1 LPLLW
6 ALKYQECLQNWG
18 NARQNFHREN
28 PHIEMK
34 SFMSALLRQSA
45 LNRHI
50 MKFQLLLTAF
60 AATVST
66 TSMANEFVNK
76 PSSLD
81 IPIAT
86 LNQAGFSS
94 DGLKRID
101 AFFASEIEKKRVPGG
116 VVGIVRDGKLVY
128 LKAHG
133 TSNPETQAP
142 MQVDSIFALASMT
155 KPMVAVGTLTLTQ
168 QAKLPLFSKVSDYY
182 PAVGAMKVAIKKPDG
197 SMDFENVKSP
207 MTVQDLMRHTSG
219 LTYGGRPD
227 TSGAAAALYPSGGQA
242 MKMNGSAEFMDKI
255 SKLPLV
261 YQPGT
266 IFEYSLSFEV
276 LGAVIEKVSGKSLD
290 AYLRESI
297 WNPLR
302 MSDTGFHVAENKISR
317 QAHPF
322 KLNPLNNSPQTI
334 EPLGKGVNLEC
345 GGGCSLGTVPD
356 YLKFGQMLINGG
368 EFNGKRILS
377 PAMVK
382 LMTSD
387 QMNKKIINNVANVEP
402 HREGYG
408 FGLGVAV
415 RTEPGLAAVPGNV
428 GEYSWNG
435 AYGTGFFA
443 DPQAKLV
450 VVFGTAAPGD
460 LRKYYREQIQN
471 LVYGAMTR

>member
-1 LPLLW
+1 MQTLF
-6 ALKYQECLQNWG
+6 G
-18 NARQNFHREN
+18 
-28 PHIEMK
+28 
-34 SFMSALLRQSA
+34 QSTHY
-45 LNRHI
+45 RHF

-66 TSMANEFVNK
+66 SSMANEFVNK
-76 PSSLD
+76 PSLLD

-86 LNQAGFSS
+86 LNQAGFTAE
-94 DGLKRID
+94 GLKRID
-101 AFFASEIEKKRVPGG
+101 TFFASEIEKKRVPGG

-142 MQVDSIFALASMT
+142 MLVDSIFALASMT
-155 KPMVAVGTLTLTQ
+155 KPMVSVATLSLTQ

-197 SMDFENVKSP
+197 SMHYENVKNS

-227 TSGAAAALYPSGGQA
+227 TSGAAASLYPSTEDIIK
-242 MKMNGSAEFMDKI
+242 MKNTNEFI
-255 SKLPLV
+255 ERITKLPLV

-266 IFEYSLSFEV
+266 IFEYSSSFEL
-276 LGAVIEKVSGKSLD
+276 LGAVIEKVTAKSLD
-290 AYLRESI
+290 SYLRETI

-302 MSDTGFHVAENKISR
+302 MNDTGFNVPENKKSR
-317 QAHPF
+317 QAYAF
-322 KLNPLNNSPQTI
+322 KLNPLNNRPQTI
-334 EPLGKGVNLEC
+334 SYLEKGMDFEN
-345 GGGCSLGTVPD
+345 GGGGALGTVPD
-356 YLKFGQMLINGG
+356 YLKFGQMLLNGG
-368 EFNGKRILS
+368 DFNGQRILS
-377 PAMVK
+377 PAMVN

-415 RTEPGLAAVPGNV
+415 RIEPGLAAVPGNV

-435 AYGTGFFA
+435 SGGTGYFA
-443 DPQAKLV
+443 DPKAKLV

>member
-1 LPLLW
+1 MQTLF
-6 ALKYQECLQNWG
+6 G
-18 NARQNFHREN
+18 
-28 PHIEMK
+28 
-34 SFMSALLRQSA
+34 QSTHY
-45 LNRHI
+45 RHF

-86 LNQAGFSS
+86 LNQAGFTAE
-94 DGLKRID
+94 GLRRID
-101 AFFASEIEKKRVPGG
+101 TFFASEIEKKRVPGG

-142 MQVDSIFALASMT
+142 MLVDSIFALASMT
-155 KPMVAVGTLTLTQ
+155 KPMVSVATLSLTQ

-182 PAVGAMKVAIKKPDG
+182 PAVGAMKVSIKKPDG
-197 SMDFENVKSP
+197 SMHYENVKNP

-227 TSGAAAALYPSGGQA
+227 TSGAAASLYPSTEDIIK
-242 MKMNGSAEFMDKI
+242 MKNTNEFI
-255 SKLPLV
+255 ERITKLPLV

-266 IFEYSLSFEV
+266 IFEYSSSFEL
-276 LGAVIEKVSGKSLD
+276 LGAVIEKVTAKSLD
-290 AYLRESI
+290 SYLRETI

-302 MSDTGFHVAENKISR
+302 MNDTGFNVPENKKSR
-317 QAHPF
+317 QAYAF
-322 KLNPLNNSPQTI
+322 KLNPLNNRPQTI
-334 EPLGKGVNLEC
+334 SYLEKGMDFEN
-345 GGGCSLGTVPD
+345 GGGGALGTVPD
-356 YLKFGQMLINGG
+356 YLKFGQMLLNGG
-368 EFNGKRILS
+368 DFNGQRILS
-377 PAMVK
+377 PAMVN

-415 RTEPGLAAVPGNV
+415 RIEPGLAAVPGNV

-435 AYGTGFFA
+435 SGGTGYFA
-443 DPQAKLV
+443 DPKAKLV

>member
-1 LPLLW
+1 
-6 ALKYQECLQNWG
+6 
-18 NARQNFHREN
+18 
-28 PHIEMK
+28 MK
-34 SFMSALLRQSA
+34 SFMSALLSQST
-45 LNRHI
+45 LYRHT

-76 PSSLD
+76 PNSLD

-86 LNQAGFSS
+86 LNQAGFSA

-197 SMDFENVKSP
+197 SMDYENVKSP

-334 EPLGKGVNLEC
+334 DPLGKGVNLEC

-356 YLKFGQMLINGG
+356 YLKFGQMLVNGG

>member
-1 LPLLW
+1 
-6 ALKYQECLQNWG
+6 LKV
-18 NARQNFHREN
+18 FHSEN
-28 PHIEMK
+28 PLISFLALGQDHGVLNNQGREMK
-34 SFMSALLRQSA
+34 C
-45 LNRHI
+45 NI
-50 MKFQLLLTAF
+50 LTA
-60 AATVST
+60 SLL
-66 TSMANEFVNK
+66 SMACITGYANEFVYK
-76 PSSLD
+76 PTSLE
-81 IPIAT
+81 IPIGT
-86 LNQAGFSS
+86 LAETGFSA

-101 AFFASEIEKKRVPGG
+101 AFFSSEIQKKRVPGS

-133 TSNPETQAP
+133 VRNPETQAP
-142 MQVDSIFALASMT
+142 MEVDSIFALASMT
-155 KPMVAVGTLTLTQ
+155 KPMVSVGVLTLTQ

-182 PAVGAMKVAIKKPDG
+182 PAVGAMKVAVRKADG
-197 SMDFENVKSP
+197 STEYENVKNP

-227 TSGAAAALYPSGGQA
+227 TTSPAARLYPSGGQA
-242 MKMNGSAEFMDKI
+242 MKMNGTAEFMDNLT
-255 SKLPLV
+255 KLPLV

-266 IFEYSLSFEV
+266 IFEYSLSHEV
-276 LGAVIEKVSGKSLD
+276 LGAVIEKVSSKSLD
-290 AYLRESI
+290 TYLRESI

-302 MSDTGFHVAENKISR
+302 MSDTGFHVPESKLSR

-334 EPLGKGVNLEC
+334 EPLSKGVNMEC

-356 YLKFGQMLINGG
+356 YLKFGQMLVNGG
-368 EFNGKRILS
+368 EFNGQRILS

-387 QMNKKIINNVANVEP
+387 QLNKKITNNVANVEP

-460 LRKYYREQIQN
+460 LRKYYREQVQD

>member
-1 LPLLW
+1 
-6 ALKYQECLQNWG
+6 
-18 NARQNFHREN
+18 
-28 PHIEMK
+28 MK
-34 SFMSALLRQSA
+34 SFMSALFRYLT
-45 LNRHI
+45 LYRHI

-86 LNQAGFSS
+86 LNQAGFTAE
-94 DGLKRID
+94 GLRRID
-101 AFFASEIEKKRVPGG
+101 TFFASEIEKKRVPGG

-155 KPMVAVGTLTLTQ
+155 KPMVSVATLSLTQ

-182 PAVGAMKVAIKKPDG
+182 PAVGAMKVSIKKPDG
-197 SMDFENVKSP
+197 SMHYENVKNP

-227 TSGAAAALYPSGGQA
+227 TSGAAASLYPSTEDIIK
-242 MKMNGSAEFMDKI
+242 MKNTNEFI
-255 SKLPLV
+255 ERITKLPLV

-266 IFEYSLSFEV
+266 IFEYSSSFEL
-276 LGAVIEKVSGKSLD
+276 LGAVIEKVTAQSLD
-290 AYLRESI
+290 SYLRETI

-302 MSDTGFHVAENKISR
+302 MNDTGFNVPENKKSR
-317 QAHPF
+317 QAYAF
-322 KLNPLNNSPQTI
+322 KLNPLNNRPQTI
-334 EPLGKGVNLEC
+334 SYLEKGMDFEN
-345 GGGCSLGTVPD
+345 GGGGALGTVPD
-356 YLKFGQMLINGG
+356 YLKFGQMLLNGG
-368 EFNGKRILS
+368 DFNGQRILS
-377 PAMVK
+377 PAMVN

-415 RTEPGLAAVPGNV
+415 RIEPGLAAVPGNV

-435 AYGTGFFA
+435 SGGTGYFA
-443 DPQAKLV
+443 DPKAKLV

-471 LVYGAMTR
+471 LVYGAMTK

>member
-1 LPLLW
+1 
-6 ALKYQECLQNWG
+6 
-18 NARQNFHREN
+18 
-28 PHIEMK
+28 
-34 SFMSALLRQSA
+34 
-45 LNRHI
+45 

-155 KPMVAVGTLTLTQ
+155 KPMVAVGTLKLTQ

-322 KLNPLNNSPQTI
+322 KLNPLNNSPQSI
-334 EPLGKGVNLEC
+334 EPLGKGVNFEC

>member
-1 LPLLW
+1 MNFVVKTPYVRFLLQYKIIW
-6 ALKYQECLQNWG
+6 SLITKVEK
-18 NARQNFHREN
+18 
-28 PHIEMK
+28 MK
-34 SFMSALLRQSA
+34 
-45 LNRHI
+45 LNI
-50 MKFQLLLTAF
+50 LTA
-60 AATVST
+60 SLL
-66 TSMANEFVNK
+66 SMFCLSSYANEFVNK
-76 PSSLD
+76 PSSLEMQ
-81 IPIAT
+81 IGT
-86 LNQAGFSS
+86 LAETGFTA

-101 AFFASEIEKKRVPGG
+101 AFFAAEMQKKRVPGG

-133 TSNPETQAP
+133 SRNPETQAP

-155 KPMVAVGTLTLTQ
+155 KIMVSVGTLTLTQ
-168 QAKLPLFSKVSDYY
+168 QAKLPLFSKVSEYY
-182 PAVGAMKVAIKKPDG
+182 PAVGSMKVAVRKADG
-197 SMDFENVKSP
+197 STDYENVKSQ

-227 TSGAAAALYPSGGQA
+227 TSGAAASLYPSGGQA
-242 MKMNGSAEFMDKI
+242 MKMNGTADFMDKI
-255 SKLPLV
+255 TKLPLV

-266 IFEYSLSFEV
+266 IFEYSLSHEV

-290 AYLRESI
+290 AYLREAI
-297 WNPLR
+297 WSPLR
-302 MSDTGFHVAENKISR
+302 MNDTGFYVSESNKPR
-317 QAHPF
+317 QAYAF
-322 KLNPLNNSPQTI
+322 KLNPLDNKPQSI
-334 EPLGKGVNLEC
+334 PPLEPGVTFEC
-345 GGGCSLGTVPD
+345 GGGCAIGTVPD
-356 YLKFGQMLINGG
+356 YLKFGQMLVNGG
-368 EFNGKRILS
+368 EFNGQRILS
-377 PAMVK
+377 PTMVK

-387 QMNKKIINNVANVEP
+387 QMNKKIISRVSNVEP

-415 RTEPGLAAVPGNV
+415 RTDSGLAAIPGNV

-450 VVFGTAAPGD
+450 VVFGTAAPGE

>member
-1 LPLLW
+1 MQTLF
-6 ALKYQECLQNWG
+6 G
-18 NARQNFHREN
+18 
-28 PHIEMK
+28 
-34 SFMSALLRQSA
+34 QSTHY
-45 LNRHI
+45 RHF

-66 TSMANEFVNK
+66 SSMANEFVNK

-86 LNQAGFSS
+86 LNQAGFTAE
-94 DGLKRID
+94 GIKRID
-101 AFFASEIEKKRVPGG
+101 TFFASEIEKKRVPGG

-142 MQVDSIFALASMT
+142 MLVDSIFALASMT
-155 KPMVAVGTLTLTQ
+155 KPMVSVATLSLTQ

-197 SMDFENVKSP
+197 SMHYENVKNS

-227 TSGAAAALYPSGGQA
+227 TSGAAASLYPSTEDIIK
-242 MKMNGSAEFMDKI
+242 MKNTNEFI
-255 SKLPLV
+255 ERITKLPLV

-266 IFEYSLSFEV
+266 IFEYSSSFEL
-276 LGAVIEKVSGKSLD
+276 LGAVIEKVTAKSLD
-290 AYLRESI
+290 SYLRETI

-302 MSDTGFHVAENKISR
+302 MNDTGFNVPENKKSR
-317 QAHPF
+317 QAYAF
-322 KLNPLNNSPQTI
+322 KLNPLNNRPQTI
-334 EPLGKGVNLEC
+334 SYLEKGMDFEN
-345 GGGCSLGTVPD
+345 GGGGALGTVPD
-356 YLKFGQMLINGG
+356 YLKFGQMLLNGG
-368 EFNGKRILS
+368 DFNGQRILS
-377 PAMVK
+377 PAMVN

-415 RTEPGLAAVPGNV
+415 RIEPGLAAVPGNV

-435 AYGTGFFA
+435 SGGTGYFA
-443 DPQAKLV
+443 DPKAKLV

>member
-1 LPLLW
+1 
-6 ALKYQECLQNWG
+6 
-18 NARQNFHREN
+18 
-28 PHIEMK
+28 
-34 SFMSALLRQSA
+34 
-45 LNRHI
+45 

-60 AATVST
+60 AAAVST

-76 PSSLD
+76 PSSLEM
-81 IPIAT
+81 PVGT
-86 LNQAGFSS
+86 LAETGFTA

-101 AFFASEIEKKRVPGG
+101 AFFASEIQKKRVPGS

-133 TSNPETQAP
+133 FRNPETQAP

-155 KPMVAVGTLTLTQ
+155 KPMVSVGTLTLTQ
-168 QAKLPLFSKVSDYY
+168 QAKLPLFSKVSEYY
-182 PAVGAMKVAIKKPDG
+182 PAVGSMKVAVRKADG
-197 SMDFENVKSP
+197 STDYENVKSP

-227 TSGAAAALYPSGGQA
+227 TA
-242 MKMNGSAEFMDKI
+242 MKMNGTADFMDKI
-255 SKLPLV
+255 TKLPLV

-266 IFEYSLSFEV
+266 IFEYSLSHEV

-290 AYLRESI
+290 AYLREAI

-302 MSDTGFHVAENKISR
+302 MNDTGFYVSETNKPR
-317 QAHPF
+317 QAYAF
-322 KLNPLNNSPQTI
+322 KLNPLDNKPQSI
-334 EPLGKGVNLEC
+334 PPLQPGVTFEC
-345 GGGCSLGTVPD
+345 GGGCAIGTVPD
-356 YLKFGQMLINGG
+356 YLKFGQMLLNGG
-368 EFNGKRILS
+368 EFNGQRILS

-387 QMNKKIINNVANVEP
+387 QMNKKIISRVANVEP

-415 RTEPGLAAVPGNV
+415 RTDPGLAAVPGNV

-450 VVFGTAAPGD
+450 VVFGTAAPGE

>member
-1 LPLLW
+1 MQTLF
-6 ALKYQECLQNWG
+6 G
-18 NARQNFHREN
+18 
-28 PHIEMK
+28 
-34 SFMSALLRQSA
+34 QSTHY
-45 LNRHI
+45 RHF

-66 TSMANEFVNK
+66 SSMANEFVNK

-86 LNQAGFSS
+86 LNQAGFTAE
-94 DGLKRID
+94 GLKRID
-101 AFFASEIEKKRVPGG
+101 TFFASEIEKKRVPGG

-142 MQVDSIFALASMT
+142 MLVDSIFALASMT
-155 KPMVAVGTLTLTQ
+155 KPMVSVATLSLTQ

-197 SMDFENVKSP
+197 SMHYENVKNS

-227 TSGAAAALYPSGGQA
+227 TSGAAASLYPSTEDIIK
-242 MKMNGSAEFMDKI
+242 MKNTNEFI
-255 SKLPLV
+255 ERITKLPLV

-266 IFEYSLSFEV
+266 IFEYSSSFEL
-276 LGAVIEKVSGKSLD
+276 LGAVIEKVTAKSLD
-290 AYLRESI
+290 SYLRETI

-302 MSDTGFHVAENKISR
+302 MNDTGFNVPENKKSR
-317 QAHPF
+317 QAYAF
-322 KLNPLNNSPQTI
+322 KLNPLNNRPQTI
-334 EPLGKGVNLEC
+334 SYLEKGMDFEN
-345 GGGCSLGTVPD
+345 GGGGALGTVPD
-356 YLKFGQMLINGG
+356 YLKFGQMLLNGG
-368 EFNGKRILS
+368 DFNGQRILS
-377 PAMVK
+377 PAMVN

-402 HREGYG
+402 HREGYC

-415 RTEPGLAAVPGNV
+415 RIEPGLAAVPGNV

-435 AYGTGFFA
+435 SGGTGYFA
-443 DPQAKLV
+443 DPKAKLV

>member
-1 LPLLW
+1 
-6 ALKYQECLQNWG
+6 
-18 NARQNFHREN
+18 
-28 PHIEMK
+28 
-34 SFMSALLRQSA
+34 
-45 LNRHI
+45 
-50 MKFQLLLTAF
+50 MKFNILTASLLSIF
-60 AATVST
+60 CLS
-66 TSMANEFVNK
+66 SYANEFVTK

-81 IPIAT
+81 IPIGT
-86 LNQAGFSS
+86 LAETGFSA

-101 AFFASEIEKKRVPGG
+101 AFFASEIQKKRVPGG
-116 VVGIVRDGKLVY
+116 VIGIVRDGKLVY

-133 TSNPETQAP
+133 LRNSETQAP
-142 MQVDSIFALASMT
+142 MEVDSIFALASMT
-155 KPMVAVGTLTLTQ
+155 KPMVSVGVLTLTQ

-182 PAVGAMKVAIKKPDG
+182 PAVSAMKVAVKKADG
-197 SMDFENVKSP
+197 STDYENVKSP
-207 MTVQDLMRHTSG
+207 MTIQDLMRHTSG

-227 TSGAAAALYPSGGQA
+227 TSSPAARLYPSGGQA
-242 MKMNGSAEFMDKI
+242 MKMNGTAGFMDNLT
-255 SKLPLV
+255 KLPLV
-261 YQPGT
+261 YQPGS
-266 IFEYSLSFEV
+266 IFEYGLSYEV
-276 LGAVIEKVSGKSLD
+276 LGAVVEKVSGKTLD
-290 AYLRESI
+290 SYLRESI

-302 MSDTGFHVAENKISR
+302 MNDTGFHVAESKISR

-322 KLNPLNNSPQTI
+322 KLNPLNNSPQVI
-334 EPLGKGVNLEC
+334 EPLGKDVTFEC

-356 YLKFGQMLINGG
+356 YLKFGQMLVNGG
-368 EFNGKRILS
+368 EFNGQRILS

-387 QMNKKIINNVANVEP
+387 QLNKKIINNVANVEP

-415 RTEPGLAAVPGNV
+415 RNEAGLAAVPGNV

-460 LRKYYREQIQN
+460 LRKYYREQVQN

>member
-1 LPLLW
+1 MKQIKMTPSRQ
-6 ALKYQECLQNWG
+6 LKIAQVESST
-18 NARQNFHREN
+18 
-28 PHIEMK
+28 K
-34 SFMSALLRQSA
+34 
-45 LNRHI
+45 
-50 MKFQLLLTAF
+50 LTAALAPMQISRNKLKF
-60 AATVST
+60 NVLTASLL
-66 TSMANEFVNK
+66 SMLCLSSNANEFVNK
-76 PSSLD
+76 PNSLEF
-81 IPIAT
+81 PVGT
-86 LNQAGFSS
+86 LAETGFSA

-101 AFFASEIEKKRVPGG
+101 AFFASEIQNKRVPGG

-133 TSNPETQAP
+133 SRNPETQAP

-155 KPMVAVGTLTLTQ
+155 KPIVSVGALTLTQ
-168 QAKLPLFSKVSDYY
+168 QAKLPLLSKVSNYY
-182 PAVGAMKVAIKKPDG
+182 PAVGVMKVAVKKSDG
-197 SMDFENVKSP
+197 SMDYENIKSP

-227 TSGAAAALYPSGGQA
+227 TSGAAASLYPSGVQA
-242 MKMNGSAEFMDKI
+242 MKMNGANEFMEKI
-255 SKLPLV
+255 TKVPLV

-266 IFEYSLSFEV
+266 VFEYSLSFDV

-290 AYLRESI
+290 SYLRESI
-297 WNPLR
+297 WKPLS
-302 MSDTGFHVAENKISR
+302 MNDTGFYVPETDKSR
-317 QAHPF
+317 QAYAF
-322 KLNPLNNSPQTI
+322 KLNPLDNSPQSIT
-334 EPLGKGVNLEC
+334 PLEKGVNFEC

-356 YLKFGQMLINGG
+356 YLKFGQMLVNGG
-368 EFNGKRILS
+368 ELNGQRILS
-377 PAMVK
+377 PAMIK

-387 QMNKKIINNVANVEP
+387 HMNKNIINRVANIEP

-428 GEYSWNG
+428 GEYTWNG

>member
-1 LPLLW
+1 
-6 ALKYQECLQNWG
+6 
-18 NARQNFHREN
+18 
-28 PHIEMK
+28 
-34 SFMSALLRQSA
+34 
-45 LNRHI
+45 

-60 AATVST
+60 AAAVST

-76 PSSLD
+76 PSSLEM
-81 IPIAT
+81 PVGT
-86 LNQAGFSS
+86 LAETGFTA

-101 AFFASEIEKKRVPGG
+101 AFFASEIQKKRVPGS

-133 TSNPETQAP
+133 FRNPETQAP

-155 KPMVAVGTLTLTQ
+155 KPMVSVGTLTLTQ
-168 QAKLPLFSKVSDYY
+168 QAKLPLFSKVSEYY
-182 PAVGAMKVAIKKPDG
+182 PAVGSMKVAVRKADG
-197 SMDFENVKSP
+197 STDYENVKSP

-227 TSGAAAALYPSGGQA
+227 TSGAPSSLYPSGGQA
-242 MKMNGSAEFMDKI
+242 MKMNGTADFMDKI
-255 SKLPLV
+255 TKLPLV

-266 IFEYSLSFEV
+266 IFEYSLSHEV

-290 AYLRESI
+290 AYLREAI

-302 MSDTGFHVAENKISR
+302 MNDTGFYVSETNKPR
-317 QAHPF
+317 QAYAF
-322 KLNPLNNSPQTI
+322 KLNPLDNKPQSI
-334 EPLGKGVNLEC
+334 PPLQPGVTFEC
-345 GGGCSLGTVPD
+345 GGGCAIGTVPD
-356 YLKFGQMLINGG
+356 YLKFGQMLLNGG
-368 EFNGKRILS
+368 EFNGQRILS

-387 QMNKKIINNVANVEP
+387 QMNKKIISRVANVEP

-415 RTEPGLAAVPGNV
+415 RTDPGLAAVPGNV

-450 VVFGTAAPGD
+450 VVFGTAAPGE

>member
-1 LPLLW
+1 
-6 ALKYQECLQNWG
+6 
-18 NARQNFHREN
+18 
-28 PHIEMK
+28 
-34 SFMSALLRQSA
+34 MSALFRYLT
-45 LNRHI
+45 LYRHF

-76 PSSLD
+76 PSSLE

-86 LNQAGFSS
+86 LNQAGFTAE
-94 DGLKRID
+94 GLKRID
-101 AFFASEIEKKRVPGG
+101 TFFASEIEKKRVPGG

-142 MQVDSIFALASMT
+142 MLVDSIFALASMT
-155 KPMVAVGTLTLTQ
+155 KPMVSVATLSLTQ

-182 PAVGAMKVAIKKPDG
+182 PAVGAMKVSIKKPDG
-197 SMDFENVKSP
+197 SMHYENVKNS

-227 TSGAAAALYPSGGQA
+227 TSGAAASLYPSTEDIIK
-242 MKMNGSAEFMDKI
+242 MKNTNEFI
-255 SKLPLV
+255 ERITKLPLV

-266 IFEYSLSFEV
+266 IFEYSSSFEL
-276 LGAVIEKVSGKSLD
+276 LGAVIEKVTAKSLD
-290 AYLRESI
+290 SYLRETI

-302 MSDTGFHVAENKISR
+302 MNDTGFNVPENKKSR
-317 QAHPF
+317 QAYAF
-322 KLNPLNNSPQTI
+322 KLNPLNNRPQTI
-334 EPLGKGVNLEC
+334 SYLEKGMDFEN
-345 GGGCSLGTVPD
+345 GGGGALGTVPD
-356 YLKFGQMLINGG
+356 YLKFGQMLLNGG
-368 EFNGKRILS
+368 DFNGQRILS
-377 PAMVK
+377 PAMVN

-415 RTEPGLAAVPGNV
+415 RIEPGLAAVPGNV

-435 AYGTGFFA
+435 SGGTGYFA
-443 DPQAKLV
+443 DPKAKLV

>member
-1 LPLLW
+1 
-6 ALKYQECLQNWG
+6 
-18 NARQNFHREN
+18 
-28 PHIEMK
+28 MK
-34 SFMSALLRQSA
+34 
-45 LNRHI
+45 LNVGFASLI
-50 MKFQLLLTAF
+50 YAF
-60 AATVST
+60 CMTCH
-66 TSMANEFVNK
+66 ANEFVNK
-76 PSSLD
+76 PSSLEL
-81 IPIAT
+81 PVGTIAET
-86 LNQAGFSS
+86 GFTA

-101 AFFASEIEKKRVPGG
+101 AFFAAEIQKKRIPGG

-133 TSNPETQAP
+133 TRNPETQAP
-142 MQVDSIFALASMT
+142 MEVDSIFALASMT
-155 KPMVAVGTLTLTQ
+155 KPMVSVGALSLTQ

-182 PAVGAMKVAIKKPDG
+182 PAIGAMKVSVKKADG
-197 SMDFENVKSP
+197 STEYENVKNP

-227 TSGAAAALYPSGGQA
+227 TSGAAASLYPSSEDVIK
-242 MKMNGSAEFMDKI
+242 MKTTSGFLEKI
-255 SKLPLV
+255 TKVPLV

-266 IFEYSLSFEV
+266 VFEYSLSFEL
-276 LGAVIEKVSGKSLD
+276 LGAVIEKVTNTSLD
-290 AYLRESI
+290 TYLRQTI
-297 WNPLR
+297 WNPLK
-302 MSDTGFHVAENKISR
+302 MNDTGFHVPENKKSR
-317 QAHPF
+317 QAYAF
-322 KLNPLNNSPQTI
+322 KLNPLNNRPQTI
-334 EPLGKGVNLEC
+334 LYLEKGLNFEC

-368 EFNGKRILS
+368 EFNGQRILS

-387 QMNKKIINNVANVEP
+387 QMNKKVTNNVANVEP

-435 AYGTGFFA
+435 SAGTGFFA

-460 LRKYYREQIQN
+460 LRKYYREQIQD

>member
-1 LPLLW
+1 
-6 ALKYQECLQNWG
+6 
-18 NARQNFHREN
+18 
-28 PHIEMK
+28 
-34 SFMSALLRQSA
+34 
-45 LNRHI
+45 
-50 MKFQLLLTAF
+50 MKFNILTA
-60 AATVST
+60 SLI
-66 TSMANEFVNK
+66 SILCLSSYANEFVNK
-76 PSSLD
+76 PSSLEL
-81 IPIAT
+81 PVGT
-86 LNQAGFSS
+86 LAETGFST

-101 AFFASEIEKKRVPGG
+101 AFFASEINMKRVPGG

-133 TSNPETQAP
+133 SRNPETQEP

-155 KPMVAVGTLTLTQ
+155 KPMVSVGVLTLTQ
-168 QAKLPLFSKVSDYY
+168 QAKLPLFSKVSNYY
-182 PAVGAMKVAIKKPDG
+182 PAVGSMKVAVKKADG
-197 SMDFENVKSP
+197 SMDYENVKSP

-227 TSGAAAALYPSGGQA
+227 TSGAAASLYPSGGQA
-242 MKMNGSAEFMDKI
+242 MKMNGANEFMEKI
-255 SKLPLV
+255 TKVPLV

-266 IFEYSLSFEV
+266 VFEYSLSYEV
-276 LGAVIEKVSGKSLD
+276 LGALIEKVSGKSLD
-290 AYLRESI
+290 SYLRESI

-302 MSDTGFHVAENKISR
+302 MSDTGFHVPESNTSR
-317 QAHPF
+317 QAYAF
-322 KLNPLNNSPQTI
+322 KLNPLSNSPQSINTL
-334 EPLGKGVNLEC
+334 EKGVNFEC

-356 YLKFGQMLINGG
+356 YLKFGQMLVNGG

-387 QMNKKIINNVANVEP
+387 QMNKKIINRVANVEP

-415 RTEPGLAAVPGNV
+415 RTDPGLAAIPGNV

-450 VVFGTAAPGD
+450 VVFGTAAPGE